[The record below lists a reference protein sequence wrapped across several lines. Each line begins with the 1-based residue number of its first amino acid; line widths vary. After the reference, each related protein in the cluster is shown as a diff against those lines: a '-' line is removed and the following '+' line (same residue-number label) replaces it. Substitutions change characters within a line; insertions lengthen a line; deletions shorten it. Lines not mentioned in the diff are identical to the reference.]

1 PNDVRARTVLSA
13 ISVVL
18 MGRYELWRWLETLP
32 PIGWSADWF
41 VGLIFVL
48 CESLT
53 VIGHGVTLLFMSR
66 TRTRSAE
73 VDANLVWLRHR
84 TRPLVAVFICTYKEE
99 ATIRKKPTVGALV
112 MDSPNFRVGALDD
125 GRPPWLEA
133 FCRRHGCR
141 SLTRRDNAH
150 AKAGNINN

>member
-1 PNDVRARTVLSA
+1 MSTGLSGLVGAALPGLTAGGAALTVLPWLRPNDVRARTVLSA

-73 VDANLVWLRHR
+73 VDANLVWLQHR
-84 TRPLVAVFICTYKEE
+84 TAPLVDVFICTYNEE
-99 ATIRKKPTVGALV
+99 ATI
-112 MDSPNFRVGALDD
+112 
-125 GRPPWLEA
+125 LEKTIVPEGPA
-133 FCRRHGCR
+133 ASAGCPVPCQLR
-141 SLTRRDNAH
+141 
-150 AKAGNINN
+150 